1 MRILVVLAMGLLF
14 GACTPANRPTPNPV
28 LIVKTSPYSV
38 NQTMDRL
45 QAAVMASGAHVFARV
60 DHGAA
65 AKTAGLRLPPEAV
78 LIFGNPKLGTPLMQQ
93 NSRFGLDLPLKVLVW
108 QEDDA
113 TKLAYTAPA
122 SLGARYGVDP
132 SHPVLVK
139 MGKVLDA
146 VTNEAAGPSP

>member
-14 GACTPANRPTPNPV
+14 GACTPANRPMPKPA

-38 NQTMDRL
+38 SETMDRL
-45 QAAVMASGAHVFARV
+45 QEAVRSKGAHVFARV
-60 DHGAA
+60 DHGAG
-65 AKTAGLRLPPEAV
+65 AKTAGLSLPPEAV

-93 NSRFGLDLPLKVLVW
+93 NPRFGLDLPLKVLVW
-108 QEDDA
+108 QEGGV

-146 VTNEAAGPSP
+146 VTNEAVKASP